1 MAAVHLFLPEN
12 NNVNPTQVTY
22 QQQGWSLDDLFPALD
37 SPEVEASLH
46 ELKNSVSQFEAL
58 RERLQPDLDEK
69 AFVAILDQY
78 EQFDRQISRLQG
90 FAQLSFAAN
99 TQDQQAQAF
108 QAKMRQLTAESNNR
122 TLFFSLWWK
131 DLDDANAAR
140 LLAVSGDYQ
149 YWLDAMRRQKPF
161 TLSESEE
168 KIINLKDVN
177 GVRALTTLYDAIT
190 NRYTFKLT
198 VDGVERELTRGE
210 LQSYYR
216 DPDPDMRAACYQALH
231 QVYANDAP
239 VLGQIYQA
247 VARNWRS
254 EHLDLRGFT
263 SPMAVRNLINDV
275 PDDVVNTLLAVCQ
288 ANAPLFHR
296 YFQLKAEWLGV
307 EKLRRYDIY
316 APIAHTSKRYSFA
329 EAADLVLR
337 SFTEFDPEIARMA
350 ERVFMESHIDSE
362 VRKGKRSGAFCATI
376 EPALTPWVQQ
386 SYQGRPEDVAT
397 LAHELGHAI
406 HSMLAEHHT
415 ALTQQSSLPLAE
427 TASTFAEMLLIDR
440 LLAEDPSPDVQRDL
454 LFTQLDDAYA
464 TIMRQAYLA
473 LFEREA
479 HEQIA
484 QGAPVDALSD
494 LYLRLLTEQ
503 FGSSLD
509 LSDDFRVEWV
519 EIPHIYSVPFYVYA
533 YAFGQLLVLSLYQ
546 QYLQEGEAFKPRYKE
561 ILAAGGS
568 ASPAFILER
577 AGIDMHSADFWQG
590 GFDVVA
596 AILDRL
602 AQIPRPPAA

>member
-1 MAAVHLFLPEN
+1 M
-12 NNVNPTQVTY
+12 NPTQVAY
-22 QQQGWSLDDLFPALD
+22 QQQRWSLDDLFPALD
-37 SPEVEASLH
+37 SPEIESALNDLNDQLSR
-46 ELKNSVSQFEAL
+46 FEAL
-58 RERLQPDLDEK
+58 RQKLQPDLEEK
-69 AFVAILDQY
+69 EFVAILTQY
-78 EQFDRQISRLQG
+78 EHLDRQSSRLLG
-90 FAQLSFAAN
+90 FASLSFAAD

-108 QAKMRQLTAESNNR
+108 QARMRQWMAESENR

-131 DLDDANAAR
+131 DLDEANAAR
-140 LLAVSGDYQ
+140 LMAISGDYA
-149 YWLDAMRRQKPF
+149 YWLDALRRQKPF

-198 VDGVERELTRGE
+198 LDGIEKELTRGE

-216 DPDPDMRAACYQALH
+216 DPNPDTRAACYQALH
-231 QVYANDAP
+231 QVYAADAP
-239 VLGQIYQA
+239 ILGQIYQS

-254 EHLDLRGFT
+254 EHLNLRGFA
-263 SPMAVRNLINDV
+263 SPISVRNLINDV

-296 YFQLKAEWLGV
+296 YFQLKAKWLGV

-316 APIAHTSKRYSFA
+316 APIARTSKRYSFA

-337 SFTEFDPEIARMA
+337 SFAEFDPEIAYMA
-350 ERVFMESHIDSE
+350 QRVFAENHIDSE
-362 VRKGKRSGAFCATI
+362 VRRGKRSGAFCATI

-386 SYQGRPEDVAT
+386 SYQGRPDDVAT

-406 HSMLAEHHT
+406 HSMLAAHHT

-427 TASTFAEMLLIDR
+427 TASTFGEMLLIDR

-484 QGAPVDALSD
+484 QGASADALSD
-494 LYLRLLTEQ
+494 LYLRLLAEQ

-546 QYLQEGEAFKPRYKE
+546 QYLHEGEAFKPRYKA

-577 AGIDMHSADFWQG
+577 AGIDMHSAAFWQG

-596 AILDRL
+596 SSLDRL
-602 AQIPRPPAA
+602 AQIPVTPAA

>member
-1 MAAVHLFLPEN
+1 M
-12 NNVNPTQVTY
+12 NPTQVAY

-37 SPEVEASLH
+37 SSEVEAALNALN
-46 ELKNSVSQFEAL
+46 ENLNRFEAL
-58 RERLQPDLDEK
+58 RERLQPDLDEA
-69 AFVAILDQY
+69 AFVAVLQQY
-78 EQFDRQISRLQG
+78 EQLDRQISRLQG
-90 FAQLSFAAN
+90 FASLSFAAD

-108 QAKMRQLTAESNNR
+108 QAKMRQWVAESNNR

-140 LLAVSGDYQ
+140 LKGASGDYA
-149 YWLDAMRRQKPF
+149 YWLDALRRQKPF
-161 TLSESEE
+161 TLSEAEE

-177 GVRALTTLYDAIT
+177 GVRALTTLYEAIT

-198 VDGVERELTRGE
+198 LDGVEKELTRGE

-216 DPDPDMRAACYQALH
+216 DANPDTRAACYQALH
-231 QVYANDAP
+231 QVYAADAP
-239 VLGQIYQA
+239 VLGQIYQS

-254 EHLDLRGFT
+254 EHLNLRGFT
-263 SPMAVRNLINDV
+263 SPISVRNLINDV
-275 PDDVVNTLLAVCQ
+275 PDDVVNTLLTVCQ
-288 ANAPLFHR
+288 ANAPLFQR
-296 YFQLKAEWLGV
+296 YFQLKAKWLGV

-316 APIAHTSKRYSFA
+316 APVAPTSQRYSFG

-337 SFTEFDPEIARMA
+337 SFEEFDPEIARMA
-350 ERVFMESHIDSE
+350 ERVFAENHIDSE
-362 VRKGKRSGAFCATI
+362 VRKGKRGGAFCATI
-376 EPALTPWVQQ
+376 EPALTPWVLQ
-386 SYQGRPEDVAT
+386 SYQGRPDDVAT

-406 HSMLAEHHT
+406 HSMLAAHHS

-427 TASTFAEMLLIDR
+427 TASTFGEMLLIDR

-494 LYLRLLTEQ
+494 LYLRLLAEQ

-519 EIPHIYSVPFYVYA
+519 EIPHIYGVPFYVYA

-546 QYLQEGEAFKPRYKE
+546 QYLQEGEAFKPRYKA
-561 ILAAGGS
+561 ILAAGGA
-568 ASPAFILER
+568 ASPAVILER
-577 AGIDMHSADFWQG
+577 AGIDMHAADFWQG

-596 AILDRL
+596 ANLDRL
-602 AQIPRPPAA
+602 AQIPIPPAA